1 MNNLFLYFPESEF
14 RSLSRLG
21 NGIDKKSIRSG
32 GDKDLYGITFRR
44 RHLSHYSP
52 PAAATLFAYA
62 CRPWCICWAV
72 GGRSQD
78 YRLSSHSR
86 GLCTSFRELL
96 ASDIPVG
103 EPKCLASILDGYLFD
118 TRIPK
123 CEGIIGILVP
133 KVHTFS
139 QLFSHEI
146 FYKNNGL
153 WGPAGKAFPCYNLP
167 ASNKNKRD

>member
-1 MNNLFLYFPESEF
+1 MGSDDCTIVQIKDISYMNNLFLYFPESEF

-96 ASDIPVG
+96 ASDHTCWRTQVS
-103 EPKCLASILDGYLFD
+103 SIHPRRISIRHPDSEMRENYWNFD
-118 TRIPK
+118 AKGPHFFT
-123 CEGIIGILVP
+123 
-133 KVHTFS
+133 TF
-139 QLFSHEI
+139 F
-146 FYKNNGL
+146 
-153 WGPAGKAFPCYNLP
+153 A
-167 ASNKNKRD
+167 